1 MFRNASV
8 LLRLCAVALTVTPVC
23 GQLSERDQHHIRW
36 HAPETLPL
44 SQRLPGLAP
53 ITVASDEAVENERL
67 LPLDEA
73 IRIAL
78 RHAEVIRTLGVSSV
92 RGGTGTIYDTAIAST
107 PIDQAISRFDP
118 VFTANSSWRKTE
130 QPSPRL
136 NALAPGGLSMD
147 GSQEGGHEFSTQLA
161 RRNRLGGQAAI
172 DFRNTWNYDNFG
184 NTGRFSRSHRPNLE
198 LSYTQP
204 LLAGGGRAAN
214 EAPIVIARLDQSQ
227 SYFQFKDQVQ
237 SLIRDVVRG
246 YWSLVA
252 ARTSLWARE
261 KQLEASRQELDR
273 VEAQLEAGL
282 VGIAEVSQARVAYA
296 NFRAQLV
303 SARGQLIQSEADLRN
318 LLGLP
323 PEDGQRLVPST
334 PPTRDRLEFGWDEM
348 VRTAQQ
354 YRPDLIELHLIL
366 LADQQRLIV
375 SRNSAQAQLDAFAI
389 HGWNGVTGRA
399 ADGNRLSGRLDDNP
413 AWSVGFNFTVPLSLR
428 DSRAAVRSTEL
439 TLARDRANIVQGLHA
454 TEHLLATT
462 IRNLDLSYEQY
473 EAFRDTRA
481 AATDNL
487 RLQIARRITGQAI
500 FLEVLQAISDWGDAI
515 ASEANSLTEY
525 NASLAGLERET
536 GTILETHGVT
546 FVEEQYASIGA
557 LGQHF
562 EWDCYPR
569 SLQPQSGPAR
579 YQDSEEPSEEAFEL
593 RGFDRLDERP
603 EQNNAVP
610 KENQQDLVPNVLEV
624 TPVPQLEDQSA
635 VDRPFRLLPVAFLE
649 GSGPVR
655 ADSLRRHPTAGAT
668 SPLRSPAS
676 IPPAS
681 DFPASDSPA
690 STRHSPGRGAADGSE
705 RATSRRP
712 RFRWLRLWH
721 K

>member
-1 MFRNASV
+1 M
-8 LLRLCAVALTVTPVC
+8 
-23 GQLSERDQHHIRW
+23 
-36 HAPETLPL
+36 
-44 SQRLPGLAP
+44 
-53 ITVASDEAVENERL
+53 
-67 LPLDEA
+67 
-73 IRIAL
+73 
-78 RHAEVIRTLGVSSV
+78 
-92 RGGTGTIYDTAIAST
+92 
-107 PIDQAISRFDP
+107 
-118 VFTANSSWRKTE
+118 
-130 QPSPRL
+130 PRL
-136 NALAPGGLSMD
+136 
-147 GSQEGGHEFSTQLA
+147 H
-161 RRNRLGGQAAI
+161 
-172 DFRNTWNYDNFG
+172 
-184 NTGRFSRSHRPNLE
+184 
-198 LSYTQP
+198 
-204 LLAGGGRAAN
+204 
-214 EAPIVIARLDQSQ
+214 
-227 SYFQFKDQVQ
+227 
-237 SLIRDVVRG
+237 
-246 YWSLVA
+246 
-252 ARTSLWARE
+252 
-261 KQLEASRQELDR
+261 
-273 VEAQLEAGL
+273 
-282 VGIAEVSQARVAYA
+282 
-296 NFRAQLV
+296 
-303 SARGQLIQSEADLRN
+303 
-318 LLGLP
+318 
-323 PEDGQRLVPST
+323 
-334 PPTRDRLEFGWDEM
+334 
-348 VRTAQQ
+348 
-354 YRPDLIELHLIL
+354 
-366 LADQQRLIV
+366 
-375 SRNSAQAQLDAFAI
+375 
-389 HGWNGVTGRA
+389 
-399 ADGNRLSGRLDDNP
+399 
-413 AWSVGFNFTVPLSLR
+413 
-428 DSRAAVRSTEL
+428 
-439 TLARDRANIVQGLHA
+439 
-454 TEHLLATT
+454 T

-676 IPPAS
+676 

-690 STRHSPGRGAADGSE
+690 STQHSPGRGAADGSE